1 MSELLVRLFI
11 KDYNNTKNEAVREK
25 YGLLSGAVGIVV
37 NVLLT
42 CAKFFIGTI
51 TNSIAI
57 TGDALNNL
65 SDAGSCIVTLAGF
78 KMANMKPDKEHPFG
92 HGRLEYIAALIVG
105 FFVELMGFELIKS
118 SIEKIRDPQ
127 PVIFSIPAVIVLVLS
142 IGGKLWL
149 ALFNRHLGKKIN
161 SPALTAVVAD
171 SIGDITATSF
181 TLVALILSKFTT
193 LPLDGFFGIA
203 VALFI
208 MYSGYGILKET
219 IGIILGTPPSKEL
232 VDELI
237 VFIMSHE
244 GVMGIHD
251 LMIHSY
257 GENRMFASVH
267 IEILASEDI
276 LKAHDV
282 IDLIEK
288 QVLERFGIQLVAHLD
303 PLIVDD
309 KRINDLRE
317 MTEEIVKEMDKS
329 FKIHDFRVVEGPTH
343 TNLIFD
349 MVIPFDCKK
358 SEKELKETLSEKV
371 SAVNSNYFV
380 VATIEGSYI

>member
-51 TNSIAI
+51 THSIAI

-181 TLVALILSKFTT
+181 TLAALILSKFTT

>member
-1 MSELLVRLFI
+1 MSELLVKLFI
-11 KDYNNTKNEAVREK
+11 KYHKNTKSEAVRQK
-25 YGLLSGAVGIVV
+25 YGFLSGIVGIIV
-37 NVLLT
+37 NICLT
-42 CAKFFIGTI
+42 AAKFFIGFI
-51 TNSIAI
+51 SHSIAI

-105 FFVELMGFELIKS
+105 FFVEMMGFELIKS
-118 SIEKIRDPQ
+118 SIDKIRNPE
-127 PVIFSIPAVIVLVLS
+127 PVVFSIPAVIVLLLS

-181 TLVALILSKFTT
+181 TLLALVLSKFTT

-232 VDELI
+232 VDNL
-237 VFIMSHE
+237 VMFIMSHP

-257 GENRMFASVH
+257 GESRMFASVH
-267 IEILASEDI
+267 IEILSSEDI

-288 QVLERFGIQLVAHLD
+288 EVLERFGIQLVAHLD

-309 KRINDLRE
+309 QRINTLRD
-317 MTEEIVKEMDKS
+317 MTVSVVEEMDKS

-349 MVIPFDCKK
+349 MVVPYDCKK
-358 SEKELKETLSEKV
+358 SEKELKETLEQKIKEKGE
-371 SAVNSNYFV
+371 NYFV

>member
-1 MSELLVRLFI
+1 MSEVLVRLCI
-11 KDYNNTKNEAVREK
+11 KDYGNTKNEAVREK
-25 YGLLSGAVGIVV
+25 YGLLSGVVGIIV
-37 NVLLT
+37 NLILT
-42 CAKFFIGTI
+42 CAKFFIGTVSH
-51 TNSIAI
+51 SIAI

-78 KMANMKPDKEHPFG
+78 KMSSLKPDKEHPFG
-92 HGRLEYIAALIVG
+92 HGRLEYVAALIVG
-105 FFVELMGFELIKS
+105 FLVEMMGFELIKS
-118 SIEKIRDPQ
+118 SIDKIRNPQ
-127 PVIFSIPAVIVLVLS
+127 PVLFSIPAVIVLLLS

-161 SPALTAVVAD
+161 SPALTAVVKD

-181 TLVALILSKFTT
+181 TLLALILSRFTT

-232 VDELI
+232 VDELV
-237 VFIMSHE
+237 VFIMSQP

-257 GENRMFASVH
+257 GESRMFASVH

-309 KRINDLRE
+309 RRINDLRD
-317 MTEEIVKEMDKS
+317 MTEKAVKEMDES

-349 MVIPFDCKK
+349 MVVPFDCKR
-358 SEKELKETLSEKV
+358 SEKELKETLEEKIK
-371 SAVNSNYFV
+371 AVNDSYFV
-380 VATIEGSYI
+380 VATVEGSYT

>member
-1 MSELLVRLFI
+1 MSELLVRLCI
-11 KDYNNTKNEAVREK
+11 KDCNNTKSETVREK
-25 YGLLSGAVGIVV
+25 YGLLSGIVGIIV
-37 NVLLT
+37 NVILT
-42 CAKFFIGTI
+42 AAKFIIGTVS
-51 TNSIAI
+51 NSIAI

-105 FFVELMGFELIKS
+105 FFVEMMGLELIKS
-118 SIEKIRDPQ
+118 SIDKIRNPQ

-149 ALFNRHLGKKIN
+149 ALFNRHLGKRIN
-161 SPALTAVVAD
+161 SPALTAVVTD

-181 TLVALILSKFTT
+181 TLISLILSKFTS
-193 LPLDGFFGIA
+193 LALDGFFGIA

-208 MYSGYGILKET
+208 MYSGYGILRET

-232 VDELI
+232 VDELV
-237 VFIMSHE
+237 VFIMSHP

-288 QVLERFGIQLVAHLD
+288 EVLERFGIQLVAHLD

-309 KRINDLRE
+309 RRINDLRE
-317 MTEEIVKEMDKS
+317 MTERIVSEMDES

-358 SEKELKETLSEKV
+358 SEKELKETLEAKISE
-371 SAVNSNYFV
+371 VNSNYFV

>member
-232 VDELI
+232 VNELI

>member
-232 VDELI
+232 VDDLI

>member
-42 CAKFFIGTI
+42 CAKFFIGMI

-251 LMIHSY
+251 MMIHSY

>member
-257 GENRMFASVH
+257 GENHMFASVH

-343 TNLIFD
+343 TNLIFV

>member
-257 GENRMFASVH
+257 GENHMFASVH

-371 SAVNSNYFV
+371 SAVTSNYFV

>member
-257 GENRMFASVH
+257 GENHMFASVH

>member
-42 CAKFFIGTI
+42 CAKFFIGAI

-232 VDELI
+232 VDELV

-257 GENRMFASVH
+257 GESRMYASVH

-317 MTEEIVKEMDKS
+317 MTERIVKEMDEC

>member
-42 CAKFFIGTI
+42 CAKFFIGMI

>member
-1 MSELLVRLFI
+1 MSELLVKLFI
-11 KDYNNTKNEAVREK
+11 KDHKNTKSESVRQK
-25 YGLLSGAVGIVV
+25 YGFLSGIVGIIV
-37 NVLLT
+37 NICLT
-42 CAKFFIGTI
+42 AAKFIIGFISH
-51 TNSIAI
+51 SIAI

-105 FFVELMGFELIKS
+105 FFVEMMGFELIKS
-118 SIEKIRDPQ
+118 SIDKIRNPE
-127 PVIFSIPAVIVLVLS
+127 PVVFSIPAVIVLLLS

-181 TLVALILSKFTT
+181 TLLALVLSKFTT

-219 IGIILGTPPSKEL
+219 IGVILGTPPSKEL
-232 VDELI
+232 VDNL
-237 VFIMSHE
+237 VMFIMSHP

-257 GENRMFASVH
+257 GESRMFASVH
-267 IEILASEDI
+267 IEILSSEDI

-288 QVLERFGIQLVAHLD
+288 EVLDRFGIQLVAHLD

-309 KRINDLRE
+309 QRINTLRD
-317 MTEEIVKEMDKS
+317 MTANVVEEMDES

-349 MVIPFDCKK
+349 MVVPFDCKK
-358 SEKELKETLSEKV
+358 SEKELKETLEQKIKEKDE
-371 SAVNSNYFV
+371 NYFV

>member
-11 KDYNNTKNEAVREK
+11 KDCNNTKSETVRQK
-25 YGLLSGAVGIVV
+25 YGFLSGAVGIVV
-37 NVLLT
+37 NIILT
-42 CAKFFIGTI
+42 AAKFFIGTVSH
-51 TNSIAI
+51 SIAI

-78 KMANMKPDKEHPFG
+78 KMANLKPDKEHPFG
-92 HGRLEYIAALIVG
+92 HGRLEYVAALIVG
-105 FFVELMGFELIKS
+105 FFVEMMGFELIKS
-118 SIEKIRDPQ
+118 SIDKIRNPQ
-127 PVIFSIPAVIVLVLS
+127 PVLFSIPAVIVLVLS
-142 IGGKLWL
+142 ICGKLWL

-161 SPALTAVVAD
+161 SPALTAVVTD

-181 TLVALILSKFTT
+181 TLLALILSKFTS

-237 VFIMSHE
+237 VFIMSHP

-288 QVLERFGIQLVAHLD
+288 EVLERFSIQLVAHLD

-317 MTEEIVKEMDKS
+317 MTETIVHEIDDS

-358 SEKELKETLSEKV
+358 SEKELKQILEEKV
-371 SAVNSNYFV
+371 KEKDEHYFV

>member
-11 KDYNNTKNEAVREK
+11 KDCNNTKSETVRQK
-25 YGLLSGAVGIVV
+25 YGFLSGAVGIVV
-37 NVLLT
+37 NIILT
-42 CAKFFIGTI
+42 AAKFFIGTVSH
-51 TNSIAI
+51 SIAI

-78 KMANMKPDKEHPFG
+78 KMANLKPDKEHPFG
-92 HGRLEYIAALIVG
+92 HGRLEYVAALIVG
-105 FFVELMGFELIKS
+105 FFVEMMGFELIKS
-118 SIEKIRDPQ
+118 SIDKIRNPQ
-127 PVIFSIPAVIVLVLS
+127 PVLFSIPAVIVLVLS
-142 IGGKLWL
+142 ICGKLWL

-161 SPALTAVVAD
+161 SPALSAVVTD

-181 TLVALILSKFTT
+181 TLLALILSKFTS

-237 VFIMSHE
+237 VFIMSHP

-288 QVLERFGIQLVAHLD
+288 EVLERFSIQLVAHLD

-317 MTEEIVKEMDKS
+317 MTETIVHEIDDS

-358 SEKELKETLSEKV
+358 SEKELKQLLEEKV
-371 SAVNSNYFV
+371 KQKDEHYYV
-380 VATIEGSYI
+380 VVTIEGSYI

>member
-1 MSELLVRLFI
+1 MSDLLVKLFI
-11 KDYNNTKNEAVREK
+11 KDCNNTKSETVREK
-25 YGLLSGAVGIVV
+25 YGLLSGIVGIFV
-37 NVLLT
+37 NICLT
-42 CAKFFIGTI
+42 CAKFFIGAI

-78 KMANMKPDKEHPFG
+78 KMANLKPDKEHPFG

-105 FFVELMGFELIKS
+105 FLVEMMGFELIKS
-118 SIEKIRDPQ
+118 SIDKIRNPQ
-127 PVIFSIPAVIVLVLS
+127 PVIFSIPAVIVLLLS
-142 IGGKLWL
+142 IAGKLWL

-181 TLVALILSKFTT
+181 TLLALILSKFTT

-237 VFIMSHE
+237 IFIMSHP

-257 GENRMFASVH
+257 GANRMFASVH
-267 IEILASEDI
+267 IEILSSEDI

-288 QVLERFGIQLVAHLD
+288 EVLERFGIQLVAHLD

-317 MTEEIVKEMDKS
+317 MTQNIVSEMDES

-349 MVIPFDCKK
+349 MVVPYDCKR
-358 SEKELKETLSEKV
+358 SEKELTNELVQKLKEKNETYF
-371 SAVNSNYFV
+371 AVV
-380 VATIEGSYI
+380 TIEGSYI

>member
-1 MSELLVRLFI
+1 MSELLVRLCI
-11 KDYNNTKNEAVREK
+11 KDYGNTKNEAVREK
-25 YGLLSGAVGIVV
+25 YGLLSGVVGIIV
-37 NVLLT
+37 NLILT
-42 CAKFFIGTI
+42 CAKFFIGTVSH
-51 TNSIAI
+51 SIAI

-78 KMANMKPDKEHPFG
+78 KMSSLKPDKEHPFG
-92 HGRLEYIAALIVG
+92 HGRLEYVAALIVG
-105 FFVELMGFELIKS
+105 FLVEMMGFELIKS
-118 SIEKIRDPQ
+118 SIDKIRNPQ
-127 PVIFSIPAVIVLVLS
+127 PVLFSIPAVIVLLLS

-161 SPALTAVVAD
+161 SPALTAVVKD
-171 SIGDITATSF
+171 SIGDITATFF
-181 TLVALILSKFTT
+181 TLLALILSRFTT

-237 VFIMSHE
+237 VFILSHP

-257 GENRMFASVH
+257 GESRMFASVH

-309 KRINDLRE
+309 RRINDLRD
-317 MTEEIVKEMDKS
+317 MTEKAVKEMDES

-349 MVIPFDCKK
+349 MVVPFDCKR
-358 SEKELKETLSEKV
+358 SEKELKETLEEKIK
-371 SAVNSNYFV
+371 AVNDSYFV
-380 VATIEGSYI
+380 VATVEGSYT

>member
-11 KDYNNTKNEAVREK
+11 KDYNNTKSETVRQK
-25 YGLLSGAVGIVV
+25 YGFLSGVVGIVV
-37 NVLLT
+37 NLMLT
-42 CAKFFIGTI
+42 AAKFFIGTVSH
-51 TNSIAI
+51 SIAI

-92 HGRLEYIAALIVG
+92 HGRLEYVAALIVG
-105 FFVELMGFELIKS
+105 FFVEMMGFELIKS
-118 SIEKIRDPQ
+118 SVDKIRNPQ
-127 PVIFSIPAVIVLVLS
+127 PVLFSIPAVIVLVLS

-161 SPALTAVVAD
+161 SPALTAVVTD

-181 TLVALILSKFTT
+181 TLLALILSKFTD

-232 VDELI
+232 VDELVI
-237 VFIMSHE
+237 FIMSHP

-257 GENRMFASVH
+257 GENRLFASVH

-288 QVLERFGIQLVAHLD
+288 EVLERFSIQLVAHLD

-317 MTEEIVKEMDKS
+317 MTENIVKEMDES

-358 SEKELKETLSEKV
+358 TEKELKQTLEEKIKEKDEK
-371 SAVNSNYFV
+371 YFV